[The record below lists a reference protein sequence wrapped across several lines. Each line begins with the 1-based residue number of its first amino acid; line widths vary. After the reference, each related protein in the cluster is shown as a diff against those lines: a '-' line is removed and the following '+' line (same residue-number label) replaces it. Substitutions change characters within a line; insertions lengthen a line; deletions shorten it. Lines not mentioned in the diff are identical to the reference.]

1 MLTRTQKEEQVAE
14 LREKFGRATTL
25 IVADYR
31 GVDVQAIDRL
41 RRRLKADPAGAY
53 EYRVTKNTL
62 LRRAA
67 QGSEVEGIADRFAGP
82 TALALSYGDPVGLAR
97 ILVDFA
103 KEHEVFRIK
112 GGLLEGR
119 AVSGAEIAQLAALPS
134 LDELRGR
141 LVGLIQAPAQ
151 KIARVLAAPAA
162 QLARVVDA
170 RRARLEESGGAS

>member
-1 MLTRTQKEEQVAE
+1 MLTRTQKEGQVAE
-14 LREKFGRATTL
+14 LREKFDRATTL

-41 RRRLKADPAGAY
+41 RGRLKTEQAGTY

-67 QGSEVEGIADRFAGP
+67 EGSAMEALADRFAGP
-82 TALALSYGDPVGLAR
+82 TAIALSYGDPIGLAR

-103 KEHEVFRIK
+103 KQHEVFRIK
-112 GGLLEGR
+112 GGLLDGR
-119 AVSGAEIAQLAALPS
+119 AVDGAEIARLATLPS

-141 LVGLIQAPAQ
+141 LAGLVQAPAQ

-162 QLARVVDA
+162 QLARLVDA
-170 RRARLEESGGAS
+170 RRARLEESGGAC